1 MENLNNNNKMK
12 NILIIGGSH
21 GIGLAI
27 AKELENGNTVF
38 VASRSNE
45 NLADL
50 NVTHIAFDA
59 LTDTLDT
66 SNLPTEIDGLVYCPG
81 SINLRPFRGLKPE
94 AFEADLQ
101 INFIG
106 LVKVI
111 QSVLPNLTAS
121 KQASIVLFS
130 SVAASMGMPFHTSV
144 AAAKGAIEGFA
155 KALAA
160 EYAPKIR
167 VNVIAPSLT
176 DTPLADKFLSTEEK
190 REKSALRHPLKRVG
204 TPDDMAQMTSFLLS
218 EKSSWISG
226 QIFHVDGGMSTL
238 LVNA

>member
-1 MENLNNNNKMK
+1 MK
-12 NILIIGGSH
+12 NILLIGGSY

-27 AKELENGNTVF
+27 AKELQYENKVLI
-38 VASRSNE
+38 ASRTNE
-45 NLADL
+45 AISDM
-50 NVTHIAFDA
+50 NVTHIPFDA
-59 LTDTLDT
+59 TTDTLDT
-66 SNLPTEIDGLVYCPG
+66 SKLPEVIHGLVYCPG
-81 SINLRPFRGLKPE
+81 SINLRPFRGLKPD
-94 AFEADLQ
+94 AFESDLQ
-101 INFIG
+101 INFIS

-111 QSVLPNLTAS
+111 QSVLPNLTAAEQS
-121 KQASIVLFS
+121 SIVLFS

-176 DTPLADKFLSTEEK
+176 DTPLAEKFLSNEEK
-190 REKSALRHPLKRVG
+190 REKSAQRHPLKRVG
-204 TPDDMAQMTSFLLS
+204 TSEDMAQMAGFLLGD
-218 EKSSWISG
+218 KSSWISG

>member
-1 MENLNNNNKMK
+1 MK
-12 NILIIGGSH
+12 NILLIGGSY

-27 AKELENGNTVF
+27 AKELQEGNKVY
-38 VASRSNE
+38 VASRTNE
-45 NLADL
+45 EIAEM
-50 NVTHIAFDA
+50 NVTHIPFDA
-59 LTDTLDT
+59 TTDTLDT
-66 SNLPTEIDGLVYCPG
+66 SKLPEVIDGLVYCPG

-94 AFEADLQ
+94 AFEQDLQ
-101 INFIG
+101 INFIS

-121 KQASIVLFS
+121 NQSSIVLFS
-130 SVAASMGMPFHTSV
+130 SVAARMGMPFHTSV

-176 DTPLADKFLSTEEK
+176 DTPLAEKFLSNDDK
-190 REKSALRHPLKRVG
+190 KEKSAQRHPLKRVG
-204 TPDDMAQMTSFLLS
+204 TSDDMAQMASFLLS

-238 LVNA
+238 LVNG

>member
-1 MENLNNNNKMK
+1 MK
-12 NILIIGGSH
+12 NILIIGGSY

-27 AKELENGNTVF
+27 AEQLQNENNVF
-38 VASRSNE
+38 IASRTNE
-45 NLADL
+45 NIENE
-50 NVTHIAFDA
+50 NVTHITFDA
-59 LTDTLDT
+59 TTDTLDT
-66 SNLPTEIDGLVYCPG
+66 TLLPEVIDGLVYCPG
-81 SINLRPFRGLKPE
+81 SINLRPFKGLKIE
-94 AFEADLQ
+94 TFEADLQ

-111 QSVLPNLTAS
+111 QSVLKNLTAS
-121 KQASIVLFS
+121 NQSSIVLFS

-144 AAAKGAIEGFA
+144 AASKGAIEGFA

-176 DTPLADKFLSTEEK
+176 DTPLADKFLNNDVK
-190 REKSALRHPLKRVG
+190 REKSAERHPLKRVG
-204 TPDDMAQMTSFLLS
+204 TSEDMAQMASFLLS
-218 EKSSWISG
+218 DKSSWISG

>member
-1 MENLNNNNKMK
+1 MK
-12 NILIIGGSH
+12 NILLIGGSY

-27 AKELENGNTVF
+27 AKELQEGNIVF
-38 VASRSNE
+38 VASRTNE
-45 NLADL
+45 EIAEM
-50 NVTHIAFDA
+50 NVTHIPFDA
-59 LTDTLDT
+59 TTDTLDT
-66 SNLPTEIDGLVYCPG
+66 SKLPEVIDGLVYCPG

-94 AFEADLQ
+94 AFEQDLQ
-101 INFIG
+101 INFIS

-111 QSVLPNLTAS
+111 QSVLPTLTAS
-121 KQASIVLFS
+121 NQSSIVLFS

-176 DTPLADKFLSTEEK
+176 DTPLAEKFLSNDDK
-190 REKSALRHPLKRVG
+190 KEKSAQRHPLKRVG
-204 TPDDMAQMTSFLLS
+204 TSDDMAQMASFLLS

-238 LVNA
+238 LVNG